1 MTDSRKLTKNW
12 DDDDD
17 EVEDVPRLFEEVQ
30 SKTDEFQDTLAGEND
45 DERRV
50 DDIQTMLEVFGL
62 LVVFETHQ
70 YHVE

>member
-1 MTDSRKLTKNW
+1 MTAKLTKNR

-17 EVEDVPRLFEEVQ
+17 EVEDVPRLLEEVQ
-30 SKTDEFQDTLAGEND
+30 SKTDEFQNALGGEND

-50 DDIQTMLEVFGL
+50 DDIQTRLEFLGL
-62 LVVFETHQ
+62 FVVFETHQ

>member
-1 MTDSRKLTKNW
+1 LTDSRKLTKNW

-30 SKTDEFQDTLAGEND
+30 SKTDEFQDALAGEND